1 MKRLPLFLLA
11 FLLCFHVG
19 SADEVIVLDDCPFPA
34 PRSYPEERSAL
45 CNKPRLCKFVI
56 PAGVAAMG
64 LAIGAITAI
73 DKCPSPSPAGAPPP
87 VLDFLVE
94 GSTGAESPGNISFVI
109 LFPDDATLD
118 SFAFSSDTAEN
129 YSATSNST
137 VAFESGDAFTL
148 QVTAADGARSVNATL
163 RIDGVAIETQSLN
176 QPDVGD
182 SLIFTTP

>member
-34 PRSYPEERSAL
+34 PRSCPEERSAL

-64 LAIGAITAI
+64 LAIGAIAAT
-73 DKCPSPSPAGAPPP
+73 DKCPSPAGYPPP
-87 VLDFLVE
+87 VLNFFVE
-94 GSTGAESPGNISFVI
+94 GSTGSESPGNISFVI
-109 LFPDDATLD
+109 LFPDGSALD
-118 SFAFSSDTAEN
+118 SFAFSSDAAEN

-137 VAFESGDAFTL
+137 VAFESGDSFSL
-148 QVTAADGARSVNATL
+148 QVTASGGARNVNATL
-163 RIDGVAIETQSLN
+163 RIDGVPIETQSLI